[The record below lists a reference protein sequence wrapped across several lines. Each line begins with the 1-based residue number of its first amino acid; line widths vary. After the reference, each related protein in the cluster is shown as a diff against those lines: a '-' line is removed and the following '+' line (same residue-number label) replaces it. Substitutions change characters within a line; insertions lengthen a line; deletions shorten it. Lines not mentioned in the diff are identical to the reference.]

1 VIGYVYAY
9 MCMYECIYICIY
21 VCIYTIAHVHNQD
34 MLEEFEDV
42 KVGVLAQEEWI
53 RIYIY
58 VLYMYI
64 HKYRY
69 RCMYIRPLMSIIRIC
84 SKSLRA

>member
-1 VIGYVYAY
+1 

-64 HKYRY
+64 HSHIYRE
-69 RCMYIRPLMSIIRIC
+69 RERERHTHTPLCHVPHHYATSPPNTRH
-84 SKSLRA
+84 